1 MQQGKDLLPL
11 YYEARSTEFRNYEV
25 VLTEKSITSVIEGVH
40 ITGFLDKIVFDGNR
54 ATVIDYK
61 TGKPDNSKKKSA
73 APGPRS
79 ADKLPN
85 PYWFQLGVYQLMTNN
100 QAGKSWDCN
109 MAMIDC
115 VEKDEN
121 GDFPLIKLHFT
132 AEDNDKIRHWILQA
146 NEKLTSL
153 DFMNGCG
160 KAGCYWC
167 GFAKSTDQVVLLPT
181 EEEGDEPRLGAD

>member
-1 MQQGKDLLPL
+1 
-11 YYEARSTEFRNYEV
+11 
-25 VLTEKSITSVIEGVH
+25 
-40 ITGFLDKIVFDGNR
+40 LDKIVFDGNR

-73 APGPRS
+73 PPGPRT

-121 GDFPLIKLHFT
+121 GEFPLIKLHFD
-132 AEDNDKIRHWILQA
+132 DNDNEKIRQWITEA
-146 NEKLTSL
+146 NRKLTTL
-153 DFMNGCG
+153 DFMHGCG
-160 KAGCYWC
+160 KSECYWC
-167 GFAKSTDQVVLLPT
+167 KFAKTTEQVVLIPET
-181 EEEGDEPRLGAD
+181 EEGDSPVEE